1 MDIFLDSSKKLFLY
15 YKSLGEKAMNQINDD
30 MLFFEPTSGINSI
43 AIIVRHLQG
52 NMKSRWTDFLTSD
65 GEKPWR
71 NRDEEFEEFVTDRTK
86 LMLLWEEGWQ
96 CLFDAL
102 DNLSPEDLNKEITI
116 RNQAQCV
123 MDAIQR
129 QIAHYAYHVGQIVY
143 ISKIHKGDD
152 WQSLSIP
159 KNNSETYNAE
169 KFSKENEKG
178 HFTDEFLK

>member
-1 MDIFLDSSKKLFLY
+1 MDSFIDSSKKLFLY
-15 YKSLGEKAMNQINDD
+15 YKSLGEKAIHQVDDD
-30 MLFFEPTSGINSI
+30 MLFFEPTPGINSI

-86 LMLLWEEGWQ
+86 LMLLWEEGWK

-102 DNLSPEDLNKEITI
+102 DNLTPEDLNKEITI
-116 RNQAQCV
+116 RNQTQSA

-143 ISKIHKGDD
+143 ISKMNKGDD

-159 KNNSETYNAE
+159 KDNSVRYNAE
-169 KFSKENEKG
+169 KFSKEKGSG

>member
-1 MDIFLDSSKKLFLY
+1 
-15 YKSLGEKAMNQINDD
+15 
-30 MLFFEPTSGINSI
+30 
-43 AIIVRHLQG
+43 
-52 NMKSRWTDFLTSD
+52 
-65 GEKPWR
+65 
-71 NRDEEFEEFVTDRTK
+71 
-86 LMLLWEEGWQ
+86 MLLWEEGWQ

-143 ISKIHKGDD
+143 ISKINKGDD

-159 KNNSETYNAE
+159 KNNSETYNAV
-169 KFSKENEKG
+169 KFSKDKEKG
-178 HFTDEFLK
+178 HFTDEFLKQEMLFLRCEDISNDWNSLLRILLKMGIYRKLHFLKKTFVVFQNVYIVL

>member
-1 MDIFLDSSKKLFLY
+1 MCIRDR
-15 YKSLGEKAMNQINDD
+15 INDD
-30 MLFFEPTSGINSI
+30 MLFFEPTQGINSI

-86 LMLLWEEGWQ
+86 LMLLWEEGWK

-116 RNQAQCV
+116 RNQAQSV

>member
-86 LMLLWEEGWQ
+86 LMLLWEEGWK

-116 RNQAQCV
+116 RNQAQSV

>member
-1 MDIFLDSSKKLFLY
+1 MDSFIDSSKKLFLY

-30 MLFFEPTSGINSI
+30 MLFFEPTPGINSI

-116 RNQAQCV
+116 RNQAQSV
-123 MDAIQR
+123 MDAVQR

-143 ISKIHKGDD
+143 ISKINKGDD

-159 KNNSETYNAE
+159 KNNSETYNAV
-169 KFSKENEKG
+169 KFSKDKEKG